1 MILKKRPDLEQKWK
15 NLMKVKANAKINLY
29 LDVIAKRADG
39 YHNIETIMQEIS
51 LADEIEILAAVSPGK
66 ENIVYKAC
74 ELVRDKFGIKD
85 GVDIHLIKNIPF
97 GAGLGGGS
105 SDAAAVI
112 QLLAKLWQIDVSGLE
127 LATSL
132 GADVP
137 FFLKGGRAFA
147 EGIGEK
153 LAYIK
158 NYPKQYLVLVY
169 PHLNISTKEA
179 YQNLSLKLTK
189 PSKKQKLL

>member
-1 MILKKRPDLEQKWK
+1 
-15 NLMKVKANAKINLY
+15 MKVKANAKINLY
-29 LDVIAKRADG
+29 LDVISKRSDG

-51 LADEIEILAAVSPGK
+51 LADELEILANKTGAINLTVSGKFAVSPGK

-74 ELVRDKFGIKD
+74 ELVRDKFGIKA

-112 QLLAKLWQIDVSGLE
+112 TALSRLWQIDFSELE

-137 FFLKGGRAFA
+137 FFLNGGRAFA

-153 LAYIK
+153 LTYTK
-158 NYPKQYLVLVY
+158 NYPKQYLVLVF
-169 PHLNISTKEA
+169 P
-179 YQNLSLKLTK
+179 
-189 PSKKQKLL
+189 P